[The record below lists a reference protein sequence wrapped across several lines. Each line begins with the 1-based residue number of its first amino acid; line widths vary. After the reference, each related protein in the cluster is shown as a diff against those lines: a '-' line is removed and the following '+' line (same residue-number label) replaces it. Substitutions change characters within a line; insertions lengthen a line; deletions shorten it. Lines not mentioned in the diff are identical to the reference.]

1 MKLIATCDSPVRERL
16 LRPLA
21 TGELMA
27 GIAFAP
33 KVRAF
38 PRVPVRAVAERGGW
52 RFDGRAPWYTGWG
65 LNDVLLPAG
74 VTDTAEVVFVVT
86 DAREQPG
93 LTPSAPMRLAALT
106 AARTAPWSWTA
117 CGCRRSPWC
126 CACRGRSSPGSTWR
140 GPPTP
145 VRPCSAWPARRWSWW
160 PGPVGEETARAL
172 RERLDGVRRECY
184 ELADHPAPHECV
196 PERLAVRTR
205 AFDAMRAATTAAIV
219 AGGGRAM
226 ALGSR
231 AQRLAREGMFLLVQ
245 GQTSEARRTHLGSLA
260 SGWPGPRLLRPRR
273 RGNGP

>member
-1 MKLIATCDSPVRERL
+1 M
-16 LRPLA
+16 
-21 TGELMA
+21 
-27 GIAFAP
+27 
-33 KVRAF
+33 
-38 PRVPVRAVAERGGW
+38 
-52 RFDGRAPWYTGWG
+52 
-65 LNDVLLPAG
+65 
-74 VTDTAEVVFVVT
+74 
-86 DAREQPG
+86 
-93 LTPSAPMRLAALT
+93 
-106 AARTAPWSWTA
+106 
-117 CGCRRSPWC
+117 
-126 CACRGRSSPGSTWR
+126 
-140 GPPTP
+140 
-145 VRPCSAWPARRWSWW
+145 
-160 PGPVGEETARAL
+160 GEETARAL

-231 AQRLAREGMFLLVQ
+231 AQRLPREGMFLLVQ